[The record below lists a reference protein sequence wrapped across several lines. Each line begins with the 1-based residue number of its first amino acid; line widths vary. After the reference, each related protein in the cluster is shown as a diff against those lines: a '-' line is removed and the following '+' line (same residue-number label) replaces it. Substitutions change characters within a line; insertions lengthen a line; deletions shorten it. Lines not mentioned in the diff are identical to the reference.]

1 MRARRVSQPKRA
13 EYDIRMLTSQEDYA
27 ACVALQRRTWG
38 ESFNDVVPPSILQVS
53 QKLGGISAGAF
64 DKRGTMVGFVFG
76 MTGVQN
82 GNVVH
87 WSDMLAVIPKLQG
100 QGIGRSLKEFQRD
113 AVAKLGAK
121 VIYWT
126 YDPLVA
132 RNAHLNI
139 NVFGVRVAEYVE
151 DMYGDSHSP
160 LHRGIGTDRFIVAWP
175 VDDADLGARR
185 EEIARATRESQG
197 GGRSSRIVEIPLR
210 IDQLQSANMNAARKW
225 RRVTREAFL
234 SALTAGYSVNGFYT
248 DEKADRGYYILTR

>member
-1 MRARRVSQPKRA
+1 
-13 EYDIRMLTSQEDYA
+13 MLTSHEDYA
-27 ACVALQRRTWG
+27 ACVALQRSTWG
-38 ESFNDVVPPSILQVS
+38 EAFNDVVPPSILQVS
-53 QKLGGISAGAF
+53 QKLGGITAGAF

-76 MTGVQN
+76 MTGVKD
-82 GNVVH
+82 GHVVH

-113 AVAKLGAK
+113 AVARLGAK

-151 DMYGDSHSP
+151 DMYGDSRSP

-185 EEIARATRESQG
+185 EEIARATREARD
-197 GGRSSRIVEIPLR
+197 GRSSRIVEIPLR
-210 IDQLQSANMNAARKW
+210 IDQLQSASMNAARKW

-234 SALTAGYSVNGFYT
+234 DALKAGYSVNGFYT
-248 DEKADRGYYILTR
+248 DDKADRGYYILTR